1 MPHPYFFI
9 DHPIA
14 MVLFDGTLAVWAA
27 TEFRQALRRRP
38 EATTRDYG
46 SRFVIVLFAAGGFL
60 LAALARSKVTTV
72 AFPSDAITF
81 GIGLAIIWAGVGL
94 RWWSFR
100 TLGRYFTI
108 DVMTSADQPVI
119 STGPYRFLRH
129 PSYAA
134 LLLILVGIGIMSANW
149 LSLAAVILL
158 PLLGDASHARRGSRP
173 FRHARRH
180 LPLLRRHPQAPH
192 PVHLVTAPT
201 TSPKPPNSPAMR
213 SSHGLSPCLRTR
225 TTSPNSHTAP
235 PSQPQGNDPSAVSAR
250 RTKGALP
257 PHRAKWMSTNQP
269 CIP

>member
-134 LLLILVGIGIMSANW
+134 LLLILVGIGSMSANW

-158 PLLGDASHARRGSRP
+158 PLLGLVHRMRVEEAALSATLGDAYRSYAATHKRIIP
-173 FRHARRH
+173 FI
-180 LPLLRRHPQAPH
+180 
-192 PVHLVTAPT
+192 
-201 TSPKPPNSPAMR
+201 
-213 SSHGLSPCLRTR
+213 
-225 TTSPNSHTAP
+225 
-235 PSQPQGNDPSAVSAR
+235 
-250 RTKGALP
+250 
-257 PHRAKWMSTNQP
+257 W
-269 CIP
+269 